1 MQATGAQFEFDSR
14 RSLVRVRRVR
24 WLKFSVLVCLALV
37 LVVGCGGDDDDDG
50 DAGATGAATDTAT
63 DTGATEEAIKVALV
77 TDVGGLD
84 DRSFNFLA
92 NKGLQQA
99 EQELGVEGRVLVSRS
114 PQDYVPNLSTAARQG
129 NDLVIAVGFLMAEAL
144 ATVATRFPDTNFAII
159 DFVQGDL
166 EGAPPNVR
174 GLLFKE
180 QEAGYLAGYLAA
192 LVEQEAGRAQPT
204 ISSVG
209 GVKIPPV
216 DRYIAGYQAGAK
228 AAVPGTNT
236 LNAYSQDFVD
246 QAKCKERAIN
256 QIQAGSGVIFQVAGG
271 CGLGAL
277 DAAKER
283 RAWGIGVDADQ
294 AYLGDHILTSALKKV
309 DVAVLETI
317 KTVQNGEFEGGA
329 DTVFDV
335 ASGAVGLGEIS
346 SEVSQ
351 EIRTKVDEVEQQLAD
366 GEITDIPET
375 VG

>member
-1 MQATGAQFEFDSR
+1 VTR
-14 RSLVRVRRVR
+14 RFPLLALLV
-24 WLKFSVLVCLALV
+24 ALV
-37 LVVGCGGDDDDDG
+37 LGLAVGCGGDDDEDAAG
-50 DAGATGAATDTAT
+50 DTTAT
-63 DTGATEEAIKVALV
+63 ATAADTTETVAEAVRVALV

-129 NDLVIAVGFLMAEAL
+129 HDLVIAVGFLMAEAL

-166 EGAPPNVR
+166 EGAPANVR

-192 LVEQEAGRAQPT
+192 LVEQDAGRDPPT
-204 ISSVG
+204 VSSVG

-228 AAVPGTNT
+228 AAVGGTNT

-256 QIQAGSGVIFQVAGG
+256 QIQAGSRVIFQVAGG

-283 RAWGIGVDADQ
+283 RVWGIGVDADQ

-346 SEVSQ
+346 SEVSPELVTQ
-351 EIRTKVDEVEQQLAD
+351 IEDVEQQIAD
-366 GEITDIPET
+366 GEITDIPDT

>member
-1 MQATGAQFEFDSR
+1 VTR
-14 RSLVRVRRVR
+14 RLP
-24 WLKFSVLVCLALV
+24 LLALLAALV
-37 LVVGCGGDDDDDG
+37 LGLAVGCGGDDDEDAAG
-50 DAGATGAATDTAT
+50 DTTAT
-63 DTGATEEAIKVALV
+63 AADTTETVAEAVRVALV